1 MEDTVF
7 LARLRERLRG
17 VQVPERPA
25 DLPPTP
31 ASGDG
36 RLFDRFAEEL
46 PKVGGQAQR
55 VHPEELAGAIAELAA
70 GAGAAVVAP
79 GLGTHRDAVL
89 EGLARAGCA
98 AEEPTRERAATADL
112 GVTGAAL
119 GVASTGSVLIPMGP
133 DAPRVASLLPP
144 LHVVVID
151 EDRLVP
157 GFGELFERLGELSLG
172 RAQTVLVTG
181 PSRTADIE
189 MSIVRGVHGPERMV
203 ALVVANGTD

>member
-1 MEDTVF
+1 MQDEVF
-7 LARLRERLRG
+7 LTRLRERLRG
-17 VQVPERPA
+17 VRVPERPT
-25 DLPPTP
+25 DLPLTP

-36 RLFDRFAEEL
+36 RLFERFAEEL
-46 PKVGGQAQR
+46 PKVGGQARR
-55 VHPEELAGAIAELAA
+55 VRPGELAGVVAELAA
-70 GAGAAVVAP
+70 GAGAAVVAS
-79 GLGTHRDAVL
+79 GLGAHRDAVL
-89 EGLARAGCA
+89 EGLATAGCA

-157 GFGELFERLGELSLG
+157 GFGELFEQMADLSLG

-189 MSIVRGVHGPERMV
+189 LSIVRGVHGPERMV
-203 ALVVANGTD
+203 VLVVANGTE